1 MTVIG
6 MIHLKSL
13 PGTPMSS
20 LPVDQIVDHAVRE
33 ARVYQE
39 HGLDGLMMENM
50 NDVPYSLHPSPET
63 GAIMTRVG
71 LEMKHEVPHLPLG
84 VQILA
89 TRNTEAMAVA
99 LASGCDFIRVENFV
113 YSHIADEGLVN
124 SNAGELLRYRKN
136 MQCENVAILT
146 DIKKKHSS
154 HSLTSDI
161 DISGTATAASFFLS
175 DGLILTGPS
184 TGEPVNVDDVRTVA
198 SLNLTIPIIIGSGA
212 NPANVSPLLA
222 AGARAAIVGSY
233 FKKDGHW
240 GNDLDCE
247 RIKRFID
254 AVHNI

>member
-20 LPVDQIVDHAVRE
+20 VSVDQIVDHAVSE
-33 ARVYQE
+33 GRVYQD
-39 HGLDGLMMENM
+39 HGVDGVMIENM
-50 NDVPYSLHPSPET
+50 NDVPYSLDPSPET

-71 LEMKHEVPHLPLG
+71 CEMKREVPHLPLG

-89 TRNTEAMAVA
+89 TRNREAMAVA
-99 LASGCDFIRVENFV
+99 LASGCHFIRVENFV
-113 YSHIADEGLVN
+113 FSHIADEGLVN
-124 SNAGELLRYRKN
+124 SDAAQLLRYRKFIN
-136 MQCENVAILT
+136 CENVAVFT

-154 HSLTSDI
+154 HSLTSDV
-161 DISGTATAASFFLS
+161 DVSETGKTAEFFMS
-175 DGLILTGPS
+175 DGLILTGSS
-184 TGEPVNVDDVRTVA
+184 TGSPVNVDQVKSVS
-198 SLNLTIPIIIGSGA
+198 SLNLNIPTIIGSGA
-212 NPANVSPLLA
+212 NPDNLPSLFT

-240 GNDLDCE
+240 RNDLDSE